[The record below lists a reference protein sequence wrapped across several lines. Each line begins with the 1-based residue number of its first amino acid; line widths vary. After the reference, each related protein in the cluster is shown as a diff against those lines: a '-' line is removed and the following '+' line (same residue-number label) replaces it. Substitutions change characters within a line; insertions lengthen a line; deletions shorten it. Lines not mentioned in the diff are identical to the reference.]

1 MAAFEVLTMEQS
13 LSNSDFWSFS
23 WSHVD
28 ISGSHSKEQFLGKKM
43 VHRRIFSSQTSPGL
57 EYF

>member
-1 MAAFEVLTMEQS
+1 MAMFEVLTVEQS
-13 LSNSDFWSFS
+13 LSVLDLWNFS

-28 ISGSHSKEQFLGKKM
+28 ISGSHSKEQFLGREV
-43 VHRRIFSSQTSPGL
+43 VHRIFSSQTSPGL